1 MKYKL
6 LFIIFQIFSKHNI
19 KDKEFVL
26 PIEKNL
32 KGMYIVKYKQDHLQ
46 RNNFI
51 LTSLPL

>member
-6 LFIIFQIFSKHNI
+6 LFIIFEVFSKHNI

-32 KGMYIVKYKQDHLQ
+32 KGLYIVKVNDVIHKKI
-46 RNNFI
+46 I
-51 LTSLPL
+51 LY